1 MSNSNSNSNVTTN
14 TSILGD
20 WSCSGTNGSGE
31 IYIDENTINLK
42 FSNYSLKGKYNIY
55 KKNIIVK
62 NKKEGFMYT
71 QYTFSNVSGNYNGN
85 TINTNNKYL
94 LIMGLNN
101 NSLHYFDSFSTSS
114 VQYDC
119 IKK

>member
-1 MSNSNSNSNVTTN
+1 
-14 TSILGD
+14 
-20 WSCSGTNGSGE
+20 
-31 IYIDENTINLK
+31 
-42 FSNYSLKGKYNIY
+42 
-55 KKNIIVK
+55 
-62 NKKEGFMYT
+62 MYT